1 MPHKP
6 SIQILPIKHYKCPQ
20 LPRLVQGCF
29 NGFVLPVEHN
39 FSQELL
45 SVKTCPKMPHSTKRV
60 TLDIK
65 NFVSSGPIFYPSD
78 LKTLLAL
85 RKR

>member
-39 FSQELL
+39 FSKGLL
-45 SVKTCPKMPHSTKRV
+45 SVKTCPKITHSTKRV
-60 TLDIK
+60 SLDIK
-65 NFVSSGPIFYPSD
+65 KNCVFR
-78 LKTLLAL
+78 AL
-85 RKR
+85 FLPLRPQDTFSA